1 IQYSD
6 GIYSGVDPGQ
16 FPQNGITNL
25 PNPSRVEPPS
35 NLQVQRL
42 GTTVNGSTVL
52 MTWDLSQD
60 TGVRGYK
67 LRYKRSDSSTWI
79 NIGNVGQYSTSFEI
93 LNLIQGVNYDF
104 GIESYNTLGYSSEL
118 VAIYNQMPQIIFA
131 LPK

>member
-1 IQYSD
+1 
-6 GIYSGVDPGQ
+6 
-16 FPQNGITNL
+16 
-25 PNPSRVEPPS
+25 
-35 NLQVQRL
+35 
-42 GTTVNGSTVL
+42 

-93 LNLIQGVNYDF
+93 LNLIQGVSYDF

-118 VAIYNQMPQIIFA
+118 VAIYNQLPQII
-131 LPK
+131 LHYQK